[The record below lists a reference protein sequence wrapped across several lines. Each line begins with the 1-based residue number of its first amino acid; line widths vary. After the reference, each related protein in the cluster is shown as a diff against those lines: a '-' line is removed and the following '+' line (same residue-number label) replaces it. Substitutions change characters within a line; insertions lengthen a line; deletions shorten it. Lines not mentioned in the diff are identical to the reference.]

1 MPALDFPL
9 DTLRTYRGSATV
21 PEDLGDFWDA
31 TLADA
36 RALPL
41 EVVLEPVDTGLELV
55 DTFDVTFTGFS
66 GARIK
71 AWLHLPASARGD
83 VRARPLPAVV
93 QYVGY
98 SGGRGLPHQDTVWAQ
113 AGWAMLIMD
122 TRGQGYGGLSGDTPD
137 PHPSAGGNTYPGLMT
152 RGIHDPAEYYYRR
165 LYTDAVRAVEAAQS
179 LDVVDASRIVVHGVS
194 QGGGLA
200 IAAASLAARAGIE
213 GIIACLPDV
222 NFLSDFRRALDVATA
237 GPYPEIE
244 RFLVRHRDLAETALR
259 TLDYFDVALLARW
272 ATAPASFSV
281 ALRDEVCPPS
291 TVYAAFNN
299 YGEDAPAGTRPP
311 KDITEWPFNNHEGG
325 GEHQVAMHLHRLG
338 ELRSA
343 P

>member
-122 TRGQGYGGLSGDTPD
+122 TR
-137 PHPSAGGNTYPGLMT
+137 
-152 RGIHDPAEYYYRR
+152 
-165 LYTDAVRAVEAAQS
+165 
-179 LDVVDASRIVVHGVS
+179 
-194 QGGGLA
+194 
-200 IAAASLAARAGIE
+200 ARAMGDSQ
-213 GIIACLPDV
+213 AT
-222 NFLSDFRRALDVATA
+222 RRTR
-237 GPYPEIE
+237 I
-244 RFLVRHRDLAETALR
+244 R
-259 TLDYFDVALLARW
+259 
-272 ATAPASFSV
+272 
-281 ALRDEVCPPS
+281 
-291 TVYAAFNN
+291 
-299 YGEDAPAGTRPP
+299 APAGTRTP
-311 KDITEWPFNNHEGG
+311 G
-325 GEHQVAMHLHRLG
+325 
-338 ELRSA
+338 
-343 P
+343 